1 MSKPVSWE
9 DQRIFLAVLEDG
21 SLSAAAR
28 RLGVSHP
35 TVRSRIDALERA
47 LDTVLFTRSVNGLVP
62 TETAL
67 ALREPARAMAMAS
80 DLFVR
85 QGSSVGTDV
94 SGTVRISVPDV
105 MGVEVIPR
113 MLRTLRND
121 HPDLQIE
128 LSLSNLPADLLAQ
141 EVDIAVR
148 TVTPTQKALIA
159 RKVASIPLGLFAA
172 PDYLGQRGTP
182 MTLSDLARH
191 DFIGP
196 DRNHRDLALAE
207 RLILAG
213 RLGADLLRDRMV
225 VRIDSHPAQVAG
237 GRGLH
242 RDARTRGRRPPR
254 PSAARLRGRAAAN
267 LDRHARKPVKGATR
281 PRGIRFSGGL
291 LHALWRRAMIGHAR
305 GPTPFDPEK
314 HRENQ
319 S

>member
-225 VRIDSHPAQVAG
+225 VRIDSHPAQVAAA
-237 GRGLH
+237 RAGLGIAIMQVPLGAGDDRLVH
-242 RDARTRGRRPPR
+242 LLPDFEVALLQTWIVMHENLSKVPRVRAAFDSLAASFTRFGDAR
-254 PSAARLRGRAAAN
+254 
-267 LDRHARKPVKGATR
+267 
-281 PRGIRFSGGL
+281 
-291 LHALWRRAMIGHAR
+291 
-305 GPTPFDPEK
+305 
-314 HRENQ
+314 
-319 S
+319 